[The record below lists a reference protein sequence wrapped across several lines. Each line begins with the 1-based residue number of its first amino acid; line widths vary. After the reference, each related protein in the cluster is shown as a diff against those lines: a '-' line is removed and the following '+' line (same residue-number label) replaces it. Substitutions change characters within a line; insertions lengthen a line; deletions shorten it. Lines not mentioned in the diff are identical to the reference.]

1 MLESQEICWMSASDL
16 AAAIRTK
23 RLSPV
28 EVVRNLLERIETIN
42 PKINAYVTVTGDSA
56 IAMAKEAEDA
66 VMRGRELG
74 PLHGVPIAIKDT
86 NFTKGVRTTMGSR
99 LMEDFV
105 PEEDSVHVERL
116 KKAGA
121 IMLGKTNTP
130 EFAAKAV
137 TENLVFGITRNPWN
151 LERTPGGSSGGAA
164 AALAAGLAPLATGSD
179 AGGSIRM
186 PASCCGVFGIK
197 PQLGRVPIY
206 PLFHL
211 WESLLHE
218 GSLTR
223 TVRDAALMLDVM
235 AGRHWG
241 DRYSLP
247 PPGLKFTESL
257 EGGVKGLKVAWS
269 PDLGYAAVSRQVRTI
284 CEEAIKKFSEMGAEV
299 EEVQL
304 DCRTAEVTYLTIMN
318 AELVARLSLFGPL
331 DKLKDKLHPWIAERI
346 DAVQNLTANDYLKAM
361 FERQE
366 LSARV
371 GKPFQTY
378 DLLLTP
384 TMGVPAWQI
393 GLPKV
398 YVEEVDGKPLSPM
411 GWTLTFPFNLTG
423 QPAASIPAGWTEDG
437 LPVGLQIVGRP
448 YDEATVFRAAATF
461 EQAKPWAHM
470 RPPLG

>member
-1 MLESQEICWMSASDL
+1 
-16 AAAIRTK
+16 
-23 RLSPV
+23 
-28 EVVRNLLERIETIN
+28 
-42 PKINAYVTVTGDSA
+42 
-56 IAMAKEAEDA
+56 
-66 VMRGRELG
+66 
-74 PLHGVPIAIKDT
+74 
-86 NFTKGVRTTMGSR
+86 
-99 LMEDFV
+99 
-105 PEEDSVHVERL
+105 
-116 KKAGA
+116 
-121 IMLGKTNTP
+121 MLGKTNTP

-218 GSLTR
+218 GPLTR

-241 DRYSLP
+241 DRHSLP
-247 PPGLKFTESL
+247 PPGLNFAESL
-257 EGGVKGLKVAWS
+257 KGGVKGLKVAWS

-284 CEEAIKKFSEMGAEV
+284 CEEAVKKFTGMGAEV

-346 DAVQNLTANDYLKAM
+346 DAVQNLTANDYLNAM

-448 YDEATVFRAAATF
+448 YDEAIVFRAAATF
-461 EQAKPWAHM
+461 EQTKPWAHM